1 MQNTAIL
8 PRNNLSTDLAAAL
21 RAMIVDGRLPAGE
34 RINEVRLAREL
45 GVSRTPLRE
54 ALNRLAT
61 EGSLTSTARIGY
73 FARPLTVEEF
83 EQIYDLRPLL
93 DPEALRLAGVPS
105 PERLRRLETLNR
117 KFVAAR
123 DPETLIA
130 RDDAW
135 HLELLAAC
143 PNRVLVEFIENIMRR
158 THRYELAWM
167 REAPNV
173 ARSGG
178 GHARVIAALRAG
190 DLAAACAALKQNMQV
205 AHGPIIEWLRGR
217 EFPGRRERR

>member
-61 EGSLTSTARIGY
+61 EGSLTSTARFGY

-93 DPEALRLAGVPS
+93 DPEALRLAGIPS
-105 PERLRRLETLNR
+105 PERLRRLETLNG

-123 DPETLIA
+123 DPETLIV

-135 HLELLAAC
+135 HLELLAGC

-173 ARSGG
+173 ARSGE

-205 AHGPIIEWLRGR
+205 ARGPIVEWLRAR
-217 EFPGRRERR
+217 EAKKEER